1 MDSLGLRERFRPK
14 ENCRAV
20 FLKGWP
26 SEQQEQECLTS
37 TRNTNS
43 TESEGFPGGSVL
55 ICQTRQMWVS
65 SLGQEDFWRRKW
77 QHIPVFLPEKSHG
90 QRSLA
95 GYSPW
100 GHRESDT
107 T

>member
-43 TESEGFPGGSVL
+43 TESEGFPGGSLVKNSPVK
-55 ICQTRQMWVS
+55 QETRVQ
-65 SLGQEDFWRRKW
+65 SLG
-77 QHIPVFLPEKSHG
+77 EKD
-90 QRSLA
+90 LL
-95 GYSPW
+95 
-100 GHRESDT
+100 
-107 T
+107 